1 MESSGFTGN
10 RWLRAEHGQGRGPLS
25 PLFGRST
32 LPSRQTTP
40 SRGTTRSNWE
50 PNPLGLDAR
59 KLRLASK
66 NTPGVDGKSW
76 LTDRHSPGRCDWAPL
91 SARPVQMNPSS
102 GWSSKAL
109 VDNGTNSGLPTI
121 PGLLGEAKVRE
132 TLAQKL
138 AQLRQETRETKH
150 GCNAIAQHSVDVVRR
165 PMTSTTPSERMCSI
179 DADTDVPEGLFN
191 ELLKLGRQA
200 KERGQH
206 VLAPESS
213 SPWTGSRRTA
223 RLLRHDHSSSFCLNG
238 QTRHARWSPVRK
250 SCVTELQSR
259 QSRQGLLFDRCFAQQ

>member
-1 MESSGFTGN
+1 MAKGVAIEPAVWTVDIAVKTN
-10 RWLRAEHGQGRGPLS
+10 HAVPRND
-25 PLFGRST
+25 T
-32 LPSRQTTP
+32 LELGAKPS
-40 SRGTTRSNWE
+40 
-50 PNPLGLDAR
+50 GLDAR

-223 RLLRHDHSSSFCLNG
+223 RLLRHDHSSSFC
-238 QTRHARWSPVRK
+238 QTDKRAMPG
-250 SCVTELQSR
+250 
-259 QSRQGLLFDRCFAQQ
+259 GLRCESLA